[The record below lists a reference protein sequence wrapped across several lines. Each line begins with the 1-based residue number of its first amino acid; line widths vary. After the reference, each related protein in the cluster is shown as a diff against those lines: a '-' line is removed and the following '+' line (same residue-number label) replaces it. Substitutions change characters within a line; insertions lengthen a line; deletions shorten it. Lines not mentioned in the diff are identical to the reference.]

1 MGEGECSIDSQ
12 RELMMYAQKLH
23 SVNILSCLY
32 SGKDCEIEAWMQV
45 LDFIKIG
52 NYKEEFGLLFECTT
66 VDADIH
72 SFIDLLEQEPFDQ
85 NSLKRYGLKNEDVVE
100 ALKQVFG

>member
-32 SGKDCEIEAWMQV
+32 SGKDCEIEAWM
-45 LDFIKIG
+45 
-52 NYKEEFGLLFECTT
+52 
-66 VDADIH
+66 
-72 SFIDLLEQEPFDQ
+72 
-85 NSLKRYGLKNEDVVE
+85 
-100 ALKQVFG
+100 